1 MDDFTRYWRTSRRPA
16 PIVELRARMPDDPY
30 ETLGLTKTAT
40 AEDIKKAYRKLVRTS
55 HPDLHPDD
63 AGAEARF
70 KAISAAYDILK
81 DPETRARYDAGEID
95 GLGAERPQRQYYRD
109 FADAADNSYQR
120 GYGFGPD
127 ADPADI
133 FAEILRNR
141 ARSSGGDFGGRGFSA
156 PGPDARYSLEV
167 PFLDAARGAETR
179 ITLPDGKSLAVKIPQ
194 GTEDGQTLRLR
205 GKGGPGFGGGPAGD
219 ALITV
224 LVRPHPVFRRDG
236 DDIVLTLPI
245 TIDEAVLGGKVTAPT
260 IDGPVGLTVPAGAS
274 SGQVLRLR
282 GRGVGRAGRKTKGD
296 QRVELKIVTPPDKDG
311 ALRDFFTEWR
321 KTHGFDPRAD
331 LMKGAGT

>member
-1 MDDFTRYWRTSRRPA
+1 
-16 PIVELRARMPDDPY
+16 MPNDPY
-30 ETLGLTKTAT
+30 EALGLTKAAT

-70 KAISAAYDILK
+70 KAIAAAYDILK

-95 GLGAERPQRQYYRD
+95 GHGAERPQRQYYRD
-109 FADAADNSYQR
+109 FAGAADNAYQQGR
-120 GYGFGPD
+120 GFGPD

-141 ARSSGGDFGGRGFSA
+141 ARASGDDFGGRGFSA

-179 ITLPDGKSLAVKIPQ
+179 ITLPDGQSLAVRIPK

-236 DDIVLTLPI
+236 DDILLTLPI

-260 IDGPVGLTVPAGAS
+260 IDGPVGLTIPAGAS

-282 GRGVGRAGRKTKGD
+282 GRGIAHASRKTKGD
-296 QRVELKIVTPPDKDG
+296 QRVELKIVTPPDPDKD
-311 ALRDFFTEWR
+311 LRDFFTEWR
-321 KTHGFDPRAD
+321 RTHGVDPRVD